1 MEQLNAALRAER
13 NKNSALKGGF
23 LIFNEKNYAE
33 CLLFLWKNDII
44 LTMDYLLN
52 LLAKFLAVIIVLTLH
67 EFAHAFTAYKCG
79 DPTAKWSGRM
89 TLNPLKHFDP
99 IGAVL
104 FAFTGF
110 GWAKP
115 VPINPDNFKNRVWG
129 SFFTSIAGVF
139 VNYLFAFLTFPI
151 YVLAANWCYG
161 ATELTYGM
169 LFLNAFT
176 YCLFAYSMSFCIFN
190 LLPFYPLDGFN
201 AIDAFTKKRGKVYMF
216 LRRYGYYVLLGLII
230 WSMAC
235 DWITVLAPFDVLGY
249 VMSFATNVLGKP
261 IIMFWNLI
269 F

>member
-1 MEQLNAALRAER
+1 LEQLSAALRAER

-139 VNYLFAFLTFPI
+139 VNYLFAFLTFPRNYLI
-151 YVLAANWCYG
+151 RYHKFRILSI
-161 ATELTYGM
+161 
-169 LFLNAFT
+169 LF
-176 YCLFAYSMSFCIFN
+176 
-190 LLPFYPLDGFN
+190 
-201 AIDAFTKKRGKVYMF
+201 
-216 LRRYGYYVLLGLII
+216 
-230 WSMAC
+230 
-235 DWITVLAPFDVLGY
+235 
-249 VMSFATNVLGKP
+249 
-261 IIMFWNLI
+261 
-269 F
+269 